1 MTRIGLLDSGL
12 GLLGTADAL
21 FHLAPHADLVLAM
34 DPDYTPYGSLSAQ
47 ALEERALNSA
57 AMLAEWEPDAIV
69 IACNTASVQALEAV
83 RARYEPDIPVIGTVP
98 AVKMAAGTGQ
108 DFAIWATPA
117 TTGSAYQQTLI
128 DTFAGDLSVAQV
140 ACTGLAEAINSAD
153 VDTID
158 TAIDAALA
166 QMDPGMET
174 IVLGCTHYGLVA
186 DRITAAR
193 AGAITLFDSPVP
205 VAKQTLR
212 RIGLDPVTPAPTAD
226 TAAAGDAG
234 TAASGGGGT
243 AGSAGAAGSAGTED
257 RLGEIIAT
265 FASGR
270 RVRLPES
277 LAAYPAG
284 RRLLARERAESAR
297 ERTES

>member
-34 DPDYTPYGSLSAQ
+34 DPDHTPYGSLSPQ
-47 ALEERALNSA
+47 DLEERVLTSA
-57 AMLAEWEPDAIV
+57 ALLAEWEPDAIV

-83 RARYEPDIPVIGTVP
+83 RARYEPAIPVIGTVP

-108 DFAIWATPA
+108 DFAVWATPA
-117 TTGSAYQQTLI
+117 TTGSSYQRTLI
-128 DTFAGDLSVAQV
+128 ETFAGDLSVAQI
-140 ACTGLAEAINSAD
+140 ACPGLAEAINAAD
-153 VDTID
+153 VT
-158 TAIDAALA
+158 TIDAAIEAALS

-193 AGAITLFDSPVP
+193 AGAVTLFDSPVP

-212 RIGLDPVTPAPTAD
+212 RIGLEPGGQAAPASHQAP
-226 TAAAGDAG
+226 GDSAP
-234 TAASGGGGT
+234 GG
-243 AGSAGAAGSAGTED
+243 AGTEGD
-257 RLGEIIAT
+257 DGTEGRLGEILAT

-270 RVRLPES
+270 RVRLPAE

-284 RRLLARERAESAR
+284 RRLLARERQES
-297 ERTES
+297 

>member
-34 DPDYTPYGSLSAQ
+34 DPDHTPYGSLSPQ
-47 ALEERALNSA
+47 ALEERVLTSA
-57 AMLAEWEPDAIV
+57 ALLAEWEPDAIV

-83 RARYEPDIPVIGTVP
+83 RARYEPTIPVIGTVP

-108 DFAIWATPA
+108 DFAVWATPA
-117 TTGSAYQQTLI
+117 TTGSSYQRTLI
-128 DTFAGDLSVAQV
+128 ETFAGDLSVAQI
-140 ACTGLAEAINSAD
+140 ACPGLAEAINAAD
-153 VDTID
+153 VT
-158 TAIDAALA
+158 TIDAAIEAALS

-212 RIGLDPVTPAPTAD
+212 RIGLEPGGQAAPAGQQAP
-226 TAAAGDAG
+226 GDSAP
-234 TAASGGGGT
+234 GG
-243 AGSAGAAGSAGTED
+243 AGTEGD
-257 RLGEIIAT
+257 DGTEGRLGEILAT

-270 RVRLPES
+270 RVRLPAE

-284 RRLLARERAESAR
+284 RRLLARERQES
-297 ERTES
+297 

>member
-34 DPDYTPYGSLSAQ
+34 DPDHTPYGSLSPQ
-47 ALEERALNSA
+47 ALEERVLTSA
-57 AMLAEWEPDAIV
+57 AVLAEWEPDAIV

-83 RARYEPDIPVIGTVP
+83 RARYEPAIPVIGTVP

-108 DFAIWATPA
+108 DFAVWATPA
-117 TTGSAYQQTLI
+117 TTGSSYQRTLI
-128 DTFAGDLSVAQV
+128 ETFAGDLSVAQI
-140 ACTGLAEAINSAD
+140 ACPGLAEAINAAD
-153 VDTID
+153 VT
-158 TAIDAALA
+158 TIDAAIEAALS

-212 RIGLDPVTPAPTAD
+212 RIGLEPGGQAAPAGQQAH
-226 TAAAGDAG
+226 G
-234 TAASGGGGT
+234 ASAPGG
-243 AGSAGAAGSAGTED
+243 AGTEGD
-257 RLGEIIAT
+257 DGTEGRLGEILAT

-270 RVRLPES
+270 RVHLPAE

-284 RRLLARERAESAR
+284 RRLLARERQES
-297 ERTES
+297 